1 MTQDHGVLNRQ
12 LDSISEI
19 ARERKRQVEVEGWTP
34 EHDDQH
40 DNGEML
46 TAAVC
51 YYIHA
56 TQPEMSTLTPPV
68 GWPWDAQWWKPK
80 GARRDLVRAGALC
93 IAERARLER
102 AGRDFGHV
110 TDKYSRICAALWKM
124 DDAANAA

>member
-1 MTQDHGVLNRQ
+1 MDAVE
-12 LDSISEI
+12 EI
-19 ARERKRQVEVEGWTP
+19 AAERRRQIEVEGWTP

-56 TQPEMSTLTPPV
+56 TQPEMSTATPPV

-93 IAERARLER
+93 IAERARLKR

-110 TDKYSRICAALWKM
+110 TDKYSRICAALRKM
-124 DDAANAA
+124 DDAAKAARR